1 MGARRRCAC
10 RTPSAVACG
19 FIRPASHRPA
29 WRSTTS
35 AARAWARRVG
45 HAGRWWCVVWS
56 RVARLTSRQY
66 LGARST
72 TWTRT
77 AQPRGRRTCSSSPTT
92 TRRAVER
99 QRARWH
105 DPVQRRWLGLTP
117 KRPAL
122 CLREK
127 SQRARKSESQRM
139 IDRECSEKWYLS
151 QSGSASVVATLERGG
166 APLGRAPEQ
175 ELPAS
180 GSGGSSQQ
188 PARRRRR
195 APLHE
200 QVARHHLSHLPTH
213 EGARSAQ
220 CEADQRH
227 GHGASSG
234 SPQP

>member
-1 MGARRRCAC
+1 MSSEAPSPSAAVLARRASREAKSMREESGSEEDCDE
-10 RTPSAVACG
+10 PVEWEDDDEVASEEDG
-19 FIRPASHRPA
+19 SEEEVRVSNAQRGRVRLHWASQSSTGL

-72 TWTRT
+72 TWART

-105 DPVQRRWLGLTP
+105 DPVLRRWLGLTP

-127 SQRARKSESQRM
+127 SQRARKSESQ
-139 IDRECSEKWYLS
+139 KS
-151 QSGSASVVATLERGG
+151 QRRRRTR
-166 APLGRAPEQ
+166 
-175 ELPAS
+175 
-180 GSGGSSQQ
+180 
-188 PARRRRR
+188 ARRRT
-195 APLHE
+195 
-200 QVARHHLSHLPTH
+200 ARQST
-213 EGARSAQ
+213 
-220 CEADQRH
+220 
-227 GHGASSG
+227 
-234 SPQP
+234 